1 MQVLLAFLPGVAE
14 DGLGGRDAVGREP
27 HDEGQVVV
35 LDEAAHHFGRDDGHD
50 DAEGVKAEEHE
61 RAVAREEGPGHED
74 VHGQSAGAHLA
85 MLEAFRH
92 PEGIRL
98 IINEYGPAD
107 LITMQKDQPAVG
119 IVSRKIRR
127 AESPVGWVRPGLPR
141 MVIYHGD
148 ADELVPFSQT
158 EELIAELEA
167 AEVPVELNVI
177 EGADHGFMNQ
187 TQEVRDEIAGRI
199 CNEITAAL
207 GI

>member
-1 MQVLLAFLPGVAE
+1 MLWFGDRIPDSSLERTPVDVTLKGV
-14 DGLGGRDAVGREP
+14 DFKEP
-27 HDEGQVVV
+27 VYVDPLTGKVYRLDMSRVVI
-35 LDEAAHHFGRDDGHD
+35 
-50 DAEGVKAEEHE
+50 
-61 RAVAREEGPGHED
+61 
-74 VHGQSAGAHLA
+74 HGQSAGAHLA

-127 AESPVGWVRPGLPR
+127 TESPVEWVRPGLPR
-141 MVIYHGD
+141 MAIYHGD

-158 EELIAELEA
+158 EELIDRLEA
-167 AEVPVELNVI
+167 ADVPFELNVI

-187 TQEVRDEIAGRI
+187 TQEVRDEIAARI
-199 CNEITAAL
+199 CGEIAEAL
-207 GI
+207 GV

>member
-1 MQVLLAFLPGVAE
+1 
-14 DGLGGRDAVGREP
+14 
-27 HDEGQVVV
+27 
-35 LDEAAHHFGRDDGHD
+35 
-50 DAEGVKAEEHE
+50 
-61 RAVAREEGPGHED
+61 
-74 VHGQSAGAHLA
+74 
-85 MLEAFRH
+85 
-92 PEGIRL
+92 
-98 IINEYGPAD
+98 
-107 LITMQKDQPAVG
+107 
-119 IVSRKIRR
+119 
-127 AESPVGWVRPGLPR
+127 

-148 ADELVPFSQT
+148 ADELVPLSQT